1 MDRPLAGA
9 VPHLRYAACGQV
21 NNMTPEQRRRNRIAG
36 IILAII
42 VIAIFGWTFLRGS
55 VLMN

>member
-1 MDRPLAGA
+1 
-9 VPHLRYAACGQV
+9 
-21 NNMTPEQRRRNRIAG
+21 MTPEQRRRNRIGG

-42 VIAIFGWTFLRGS
+42 VIAIFAWTFLRGS